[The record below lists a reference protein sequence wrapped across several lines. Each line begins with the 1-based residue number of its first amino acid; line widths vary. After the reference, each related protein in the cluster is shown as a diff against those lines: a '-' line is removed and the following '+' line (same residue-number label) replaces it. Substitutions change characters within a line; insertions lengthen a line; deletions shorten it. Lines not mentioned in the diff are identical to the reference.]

1 MNYYNYYP
9 FYYYREGGPMVGPM
23 PPVPPT
29 TGGAAPIPPAPE
41 AMPSAPGAMPPG
53 PPPPTNPELT
63 KRPETPPQNKAQQDI
78 LNRSKELDQ
87 KINAQTQ
94 PQPQSTVPQNP
105 PQTNQGVPPVP
116 PSQPFLPSQPVAPAP
131 MPTQTPPPP
140 SANQT
145 PAMSESL
152 LNYIPSKRQMRRMT
166 REELLVLRKF
176 LKSHVLK
183 EAMENRGIE
192 NIKKFAKDSV
202 SKVTT
207 IPDLINTFYP
217 EFINESID
225 TTYNVILKS
234 SDVKDS
240 ALPTLSNLKSTVKSS
255 LDQTMN
261 MINQS
266 SDWISIVLSK
276 NLSDIGMTGKLGN
289 INVGKFLSISAL
301 AASVVYIMTKLFKS
315 GFKNANTYSECV
327 KLFKDLYNRKLSSFK
342 EGIDDKL
349 NEYINKEVPSNVI
362 TLNSLITKAYPLSQ
376 GMLFNIGYD
385 EGNLDSVPNNILI
398 LTEVC
403 CALVILYSEV
413 LGKKFKVL
421 AKKGKM
427 KAFVSQNL
435 LMKMGNI
442 DTPKDIF
449 SKLNNFKKDNLDNV
463 GDNNE
468 GI

>member
-192 NIKKFAKDSV
+192 NIKKFAKDSI
-202 SKVTT
+202 SKVTN

-217 EFINESID
+217 EFMVVAGQCRFAGCVHVGEPDCAVKEAVREGLIERKRYDN
-225 TTYNVILKS
+225 YRIL
-234 SDVKDS
+234 
-240 ALPTLSNLKSTVKSS
+240 
-255 LDQTMN
+255 
-261 MINQS
+261 
-266 SDWISIVLSK
+266 
-276 NLSDIGMTGKLGN
+276 
-289 INVGKFLSISAL
+289 
-301 AASVVYIMTKLFKS
+301 
-315 GFKNANTYSECV
+315 
-327 KLFKDLYNRKLSSFK
+327 
-342 EGIDDKL
+342 
-349 NEYINKEVPSNVI
+349 
-362 TLNSLITKAYPLSQ
+362 
-376 GMLFNIGYD
+376 YD
-385 EGNLDSVPNNILI
+385 ELRGMRPVY
-398 LTEVC
+398 E
-403 CALVILYSEV
+403 
-413 LGKKFKVL
+413 KR
-421 AKKGKM
+421 AKK
-427 KAFVSQNL
+427 
-435 LMKMGNI
+435 
-442 DTPKDIF
+442 P
-449 SKLNNFKKDNLDNV
+449 
-463 GDNNE
+463 
-468 GI
+468 

>member
-9 FYYYREGGPMVGPM
+9 FYYYKEGGPMVGQMPPAPPPMGSAAPM
-23 PPVPPT
+23 PP
-29 TGGAAPIPPAPE
+29 
-41 AMPSAPGAMPPG
+41 MPGVMPPG
-53 PPPPTNPELT
+53 SPPPTNPELT
-63 KRPETPPQNKAQQDI
+63 KKPETPPQNKAQQDI

-87 KINAQTQ
+87 KINIQTQ
-94 PQPQSTVPQNP
+94 PQSPQTQGQ
-105 PQTNQGVPPVP
+105 PQTNPNVPPVP
-116 PSQPFLPSQPVAPAP
+116 PPTPPQPVAPVP
-131 MPTQTPPPP
+131 MPNQTPPPP
-140 SANQT
+140 SPPANPAPA

-202 SKVTT
+202 SKVTN

-225 TTYNVILKS
+225 TTYNVILKN

-276 NLSDIGMTGKLGN
+276 NLSDMGMTGKLGN

-315 GFKNANTYSECV
+315 GFNNANTYSECV

-362 TLNSLITKAYPLSQ
+362 TLNSLITKAYPLAQ

-385 EGNLDSVPNNILI
+385 EENLNSVPNNILI

-403 CALVILYSEV
+403 CSLVILYSEV
-413 LGKKFKVL
+413 LGKKFKAL

-449 SKLNNFKKDNLDNV
+449 SKLSNFKKANLDNA